1 VASDLWPRGFLLAA
15 APSPG
20 AGCQRALAF
29 LVRFLC
35 GLSCSESRVVAV
47 PWGRQPVRAG
57 ATSEHILGAVHAHSP
72 RRSARETSEAWE
84 PSRSLQWHHLWEWFS
99 EEVLTLSPFSPAG
112 G

>member
-1 VASDLWPRGFLLAA
+1 MASDLGPRGFLLAA

-47 PWGRQPVRAG
+47 PGGGSQSGQGPRQSTSWGPCTLTVPVVAPGRRARPG
-57 ATSEHILGAVHAHSP
+57 NRVG
-72 RRSARETSEAWE
+72 
-84 PSRSLQWHHLWEWFS
+84 
-99 EEVLTLSPFSPAG
+99 PFSG
-112 G
+112 TICGSGFRRKY